1 MELNKK
7 IRLLQVRQGQGH
19 SGSETV
25 ITDCT
30 VWAEVLP
37 PSASLKLKAEAAS
50 KAIDLV
56 IYVWRHEFS
65 KADYNRCEFQGKQY
79 RFEADSAAMNDEFV
93 KLLARRG

>member
-19 SGSETV
+19 GGGQTVVSET
-25 ITDCT
+25 T

-50 KAIDLV
+50 RVVDLV
-56 IYVWRHEFS
+56 IYVWRHEFI
-65 KADYNRCEFQGKQY
+65 KADYNRCEYQGKQY
-79 RFEADSAAMNDEFV
+79 RIETDSAAMTDEYV
-93 KLLARRG
+93 KLFAVRG

>member
-1 MELNKK
+1 MELKQK
-7 IRLLQVRQGQGH
+7 IRLLQVRQEPGH
-19 SGSETV
+19 SGSEPV
-25 ITDCT
+25 INDCT

-37 PSASLKLKAEAAS
+37 PSASLKFKAEAAS

-65 KADYNRCEFQGKQY
+65 KADYNRCEYKGKQY